1 MWDRRAKYVSHHD
14 GDTVTMLLDQGF
26 RDNKEI
32 TVRLLGV
39 YAPELSEPGGKE
51 TREYV
56 EEWFYKFS
64 NVSWPY
70 IVTTARMKVADKE
83 QMTLDRYV
91 GTITTLDGSNNLNV
105 AVQYFI
111 TSHGYSGG
119 VGS

>member
-1 MWDRRAKYVSHHD
+1 MWDRRAKYVSNHD

-39 YAPELSEPGGKE
+39 FAPELSQTGGKDCQD
-51 TREYV
+51 YV
-56 EEWFYKFS
+56 EGWFYKF
-64 NVSWPY
+64 NHVTWPF

-105 AVQYFI
+105 DVQAYI
-111 TSHGYSGG
+111 TRNGYSGG